1 MDKWATKPVQVG
13 RVTMGG
19 GAPVSIQSMLNIP
32 SYDIEGSI
40 AQAKRLQAAG
50 CEIVRAAV
58 PDRAAVGL
66 IAALKEALAIPVVAD
81 IHFDYRLAIESVAA
95 GADKIRIN
103 PGNIGDEDRVKAV
116 VAACKAKD
124 IPIRVGVNSGSLE
137 KDILKKYG
145 APTAEALCE
154 SALYHASLIERYDYD
169 NIVLALKS
177 SDVRRMIK
185 SYRLARERCRYPFHL
200 GVTEAGTRR
209 MGLIKSAAGIGAL
222 LCDGI
227 GDTIRVSLSADPVE
241 EIAAAKDILRACGLR
256 GGVNVIS
263 CPSCGRTR
271 VSFVPLAEQ
280 VEKAL
285 SGVEKDITVAVMG
298 CAVNGPG
305 EAREAD
311 VGVACGDGC
320 GLLFQKG
327 EILRKVPEEE
337 ILPALLKLVEDWP
350 GDTAKA
356 GE

>member
-1 MDKWATKPVQVG
+1 MDRKETR
-13 RVTMGG
+13 RVKIGGVTIGG
-19 GAPVSIQSMLNIP
+19 GAPVAIQSMLNRP
-32 SYDIEGSI
+32 SYDIEGSLL
-40 AQAKRLQAAG
+40 QAKSLQEAG

-58 PDRAAVGL
+58 PDKAAVQL
-66 IAALKEALAIPVVAD
+66 IAALKEVLAIPVVAD

-103 PGNIGDEDRVKAV
+103 PGNIGEESRVKAV
-116 VAACKAKD
+116 VQACKAREV
-124 IPIRVGVNSGSLE
+124 PIRVGVNSGSLE
-137 KDILKKYG
+137 KEILKKYG
-145 APTAEALCE
+145 APTAAALAE
-154 SALYHASLIERYDYD
+154 SALFHASLIERYDYD

-177 SDVRRMIK
+177 SDVARTIE
-185 SYRLARERCRYPFHL
+185 SCRLARERCRYPFHL

-209 MGLIKSAAGIGAL
+209 MGLIKSAVGIGSL

-241 EIAAAKDILRACGLR
+241 EIFAARDILRACGMR

-271 VSFVPLAEQ
+271 VAFVPLAEK

-285 SGVEKDITVAVMG
+285 AGVQKDITVAVMG

-320 GLLFQKG
+320 GLLFKKG
-327 EILRKVPEEE
+327 EILYKVPEEE
-337 ILPALLKLVEDWP
+337 ILPALLKLIE
-350 GDTAKA
+350 
-356 GE
+356 EC